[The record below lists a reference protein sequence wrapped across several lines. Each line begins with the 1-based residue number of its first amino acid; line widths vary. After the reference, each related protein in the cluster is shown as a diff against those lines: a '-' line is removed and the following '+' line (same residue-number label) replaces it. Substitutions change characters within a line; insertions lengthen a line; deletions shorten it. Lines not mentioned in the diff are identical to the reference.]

1 MDKVNRVEY
10 LRSIKKDLTLLYKLG
25 YLQSQIFRDIE
36 LLNDY
41 FEILETG
48 LEKMQIY
55 NILATKYKIGSL
67 QVRLLIKKLTINT

>member
-55 NILATKYKIGSL
+55 NILATKYKIGTL